1 MLKIKEEFQE
11 KNYRLRLFILSTL
24 FGTAKFFRNRKGDII
39 MLIKNR
45 KRGLKALLVTALAIA
60 LIASPLQAMNLQ
72 IGAEESGGYK

>member
-1 MLKIKEEFQE
+1 
-11 KNYRLRLFILSTL
+11 
-24 FGTAKFFRNRKGDII
+24 

-72 IGAEESGGYK
+72 IGAEESGG